1 MAIYAQYQG
10 TYSNEEF
17 VGYERAKK
25 FIKEWDV
32 WEKCFPTH
40 VLLWLVNEK
49 IKMSDVC
56 GIKYIPVSFGKRGY
70 FFQNYSLIPEI
81 KKNFK
86 FIEEQNGWERDHYE
100 DAYQYIVPIDYQNIY
115 LSKIFIEA
123 ILMAYP
129 YLKKYK
135 FSAYVPTCG
144 FSSCDIYI
152 KMSYKCNNEE
162 VTTNLFC
169 PLEALLKKDPDM
181 IYQRHFNYYSSY
193 YSYCKDQPELKEQD
207 IGVLNSQK
215 YKAFCKK
222 VKEG

>member
-1 MAIYAQYQG
+1 MSIIYSPFQG
-10 TYSNEEF
+10 AYHNDEF

-25 FIKEWDV
+25 LIREWNV

-56 GIKYIPVSFGKRGY
+56 GIKYIPVSSGSREY
-70 FFQNYSLIPEI
+70 YSQNYPLIPEI
-81 KKNFK
+81 EKNFI
-86 FIEEQNGWERDHYE
+86 FTEEQQGWRRDHCE
-100 DAYQYIVPIDYQNIY
+100 DAYQYVVPLDYQNVH
-115 LSKIFIEA
+115 LNNAFNEA

-135 FSAYVPTCG
+135 FNAYVPTCG
-144 FSSCDIYI
+144 SGSCDIYI
-152 KMSYKCNNEE
+152 KMPYKHNGIE
-162 VTTNLFC
+162 VTVSLYC
-169 PLEALLKKDPDM
+169 PLEALLEKNPER
-181 IYQRHFNYYSSY
+181 IYQRHFSYNSDYYAN
-193 YSYCKDQPELKEQD
+193 QPRRKEQI

-222 VKEG
+222 VMEG